1 VQQLSR
7 LQLLTQT
14 NSEKV
19 FHITLQAAK
28 KMAQIGAKGFDFSR
42 SPLPTGTRSR
52 CVARTD
58 RRPDLERKG
67 YQMAERLRTNDGML
81 AVRA

>member
-7 LQLLTQT
+7 LQLVTQT

-28 KMAQIGAKGFDFSR
+28 KMAQIGAKGFDF
-42 SPLPTGTRSR
+42 PGLR
-52 CVARTD
+52 CQPAHA
-58 RRPDLERKG
+58 P
-67 YQMAERLRTNDGML
+67 A
-81 AVRA
+81 A